1 MRARLLVVGVLVLS
15 GVGASG
21 DLLACGDKF
30 LVVSRGTRYQRAGEA
45 RHTASILVYL
55 PTSSNLP
62 KAFERVSE
70 KETKKAGYR
79 FVNVSNTNELDQA
92 LKQGGWDLLLTDL
105 AHSQAVRSR
114 VTGASAPLLVPVVY
128 QATGTELAQA
138 KKDYQKVLKGPIKTH
153 AFLAALDDVLAFRAK
168 LRTKIA

>member
-1 MRARLLVVGVLVLS
+1 MLLALGVLVIYGITS
-15 GVGASG
+15 GE
-21 DLLACGDKF
+21 LLACGDKF

-45 RHTASILVYL
+45 RHAASILVYL
-55 PTSSNLP
+55 PASSNLP

-79 FVNVSNTNELDQA
+79 IVNVSNTSELDQA

-105 AHSQAVRSR
+105 ADSQAVRGR
-114 VTGASAPLLVPVVY
+114 VTGPSAPLLVPVAY
-128 QATGTELAQA
+128 LATGAELAQA

-153 AFLAALDDVLAFRAK
+153 AFLAALDDVLAFKAK
-168 LRTKIA
+168 LRTKTA

>member
-1 MRARLLVVGVLVLS
+1 MRAKLLVVGVLVLS

-30 LVVSRGTRYQRAGEA
+30 LVVSRGTRFQRAGEA

-55 PTSSNLP
+55 PASSNLP
-62 KAFERVSE
+62 KAFARVSE
-70 KETKKAGYR
+70 DVTKKAGYH

-105 AHSQAVRSR
+105 ADSQAVRGR
-114 VTGASAPLLVPVVY
+114 VSGASAPLLVPVAY
-128 QATGTELAQA
+128 QTTGVELAQA
-138 KKDYQKVLKGPIKTH
+138 KKEYQRVLKGPIKTY
-153 AFLAALDDVLAFRAK
+153 AFLTAIDDALALRAK
-168 LRTKIA
+168 LRTKTA

>member
-1 MRARLLVVGVLVLS
+1 MTARLLVVGVLVLS

-45 RHTASILVYL
+45 RVAASILVYL
-55 PTSSNLP
+55 PPSSTLP

-70 KETKKAGYR
+70 DVTKKAGYR
-79 FVNVSNTNELDQA
+79 FVNVSNTSELDQA

-105 AHSQAVRSR
+105 ADTQAVRGR
-114 VTGASAPLLVPVVY
+114 VTGAAAPLVVPVAY
-128 QATGTELAQA
+128 QATGTEIAQA

-153 AFLAALDDVLAFRAK
+153 AFLAALDDALAFRAK

>member
-30 LVVSRGTRYQRAGEA
+30 LVVSRGTRYQRAGQGPHA
-45 RHTASILVYL
+45 ASILVYL
-55 PTSSNLP
+55 PASSSLP

-70 KETKKAGYR
+70 KETKKAGYH

-105 AHSQAVRSR
+105 ADSQAIRGR
-114 VTGASAPLLVPVVY
+114 VNGASAPLLVPVAY
-128 QATGTELAQA
+128 QTTGTELAQA

-153 AFLAALDDVLAFRAK
+153 AFLAALDDVLAFKAK
-168 LRTKIA
+168 LRTKTA

>member
-1 MRARLLVVGVLVLS
+1 MRKMLLALGVLVLYGITS
-15 GVGASG
+15 GE
-21 DLLACGDKF
+21 LLACGDKF
-30 LVVSRGTRYQRAGEA
+30 LVASRGTRYQRAGQAREA
-45 RHTASILVYL
+45 ASILIYL
-55 PTSSNLP
+55 PPSSSLP

-79 FVNVSNTNELDQA
+79 LVNVSNTNELDQA

-105 AHSQAVRSR
+105 ADGQTIRGR
-114 VTGASAPLLVPVVY
+114 VTGASAPLVVPVAY
-128 QATGTELAQA
+128 QPTGTELAQA

-168 LRTKIA
+168 LLKSKTA

>member
-1 MRARLLVVGVLVLS
+1 MKARLLVVGVLVLS
-15 GVGASG
+15 GVGASA

-30 LVVSRGTRYQRAGEA
+30 LVVSRGTRYQRAGQA
-45 RHTASILVYL
+45 PHTASILVYL
-55 PTSSNLP
+55 PASSSLP

-105 AHSQAVRSR
+105 ADSQAIRGR
-114 VTGASAPLLVPVVY
+114 ITGASAPLLVPVAY
-128 QATGTELAQA
+128 QTTGTELAQA

>member
-1 MRARLLVVGVLVLS
+1 MKARLLVVGVLVLS

-30 LVVSRGTRYQRAGEA
+30 LVVSRGTRYQRAGQA
-45 RHTASILVYL
+45 PHAASILVYL
-55 PTSSNLP
+55 PASSSLP

-70 KETKKAGYR
+70 KETKKAGYH

-105 AHSQAVRSR
+105 ADSQAIRGR
-114 VTGASAPLLVPVVY
+114 VNGASAPLLVPVAY
-128 QATGTELAQA
+128 QTTGTELAQA

-153 AFLAALDDVLAFRAK
+153 AFLAALDDVLAFKAK
-168 LRTKIA
+168 LRTKTA

>member
-1 MRARLLVVGVLVLS
+1 MLLALGVLVIYGITS
-15 GVGASG
+15 GE
-21 DLLACGDKF
+21 LLACGDKF

-45 RHTASILVYL
+45 RHAASILVYL
-55 PTSSNLP
+55 PASSNLP

-79 FVNVSNTNELDQA
+79 IVNVSNTSELDQA

-105 AHSQAVRSR
+105 VDSPAIRGR
-114 VTGASAPLLVPVVY
+114 VTGSSAPLLVPVAY
-128 QATGTELAQA
+128 QATGTEIAQA

-153 AFLAALDDVLAFRAK
+153 AFLAALDDVLAFKAK
-168 LRTKIA
+168 LRTKTA